1 MPDIVPLFTK
11 FLKGKVALVTGSG
24 QGNGL
29 AIAHELAKCGADL
42 VLNDIDADR
51 LEQARR
57 EIESHDVRVTGITAD
72 CAQVA
77 QTDALV
83 GQTIERLG
91 RLDVLVNNA
100 GLIKL
105 SAFPNVPETEYDAI
119 MNLNARGAYFLM
131 QAAAP
136 HLPRGGRIINI
147 ASVAGVDG
155 RTLSPPYAAS
165 KAALIAMTK
174 TLARNL
180 ASKGITVN
188 AIAPGMFDTPFVAM
202 LDDKLGVQQQGLSA
216 GEFTR
221 RRAADIP
228 LGRLGKPEEIGRVV
242 AFLAS
247 SAADYITGETIILSG
262 GWVID

>member
-1 MPDIVPLFTK
+1 MLQTYST

-29 AIAHELAKCGADL
+29 AIAHELARCGADI
-42 VLNDIDADR
+42 VLNDINPES
-51 LEQARR
+51 LQQARR
-57 EIESHDVRVTGITAD
+57 EVEGHGVRTAVSVAD
-72 CAQVA
+72 CAEVTQIN
-77 QTDALV
+77 ALV
-83 GQTIERLG
+83 HNALEQMG

-105 SAFPNVPETEYDAI
+105 SAFPNVPEAEYDSI
-119 MNLNARGAYFLM
+119 MNLNARGAFFLM
-131 QAAAP
+131 QATAQ
-136 HLPRGGRIINI
+136 HLLRGGRIINI

-155 RTLSPPYAAS
+155 RTLSAPYAAS

-174 TLARNL
+174 TVARALAP
-180 ASKGITVN
+180 KGVTVN

-202 LDDKLGVQQQGLSA
+202 LDEKLGVQGQGLPP

-228 LGRLGKPEEIGRVV
+228 LGRLGKPEEIGRVA
-242 AFLAS
+242 AFLCS
-247 SAADYITGETIILSG
+247 PAADYITGETIIISG